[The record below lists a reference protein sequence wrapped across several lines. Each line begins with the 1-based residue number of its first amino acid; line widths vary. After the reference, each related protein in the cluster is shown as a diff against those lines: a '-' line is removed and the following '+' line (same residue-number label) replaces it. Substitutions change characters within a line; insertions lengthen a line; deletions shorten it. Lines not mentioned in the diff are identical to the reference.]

1 MGFADMKTNDLLKR
15 IQNAYLDKLQD
26 PVPVGFKNVKEWGAE
41 WGRSKHAAHLACKRA
56 VALGMMR
63 HLVLKRA
70 NKAGL
75 KSVSFYAEVKR

>member
-1 MGFADMKTNDLLKR
+1 MKPNDLLKR
-15 IQNAYLDKLQD
+15 IQSAYLDKLQD
-26 PVPVGFKNVKEWGAE
+26 AVPVGFKSVKEWGKE

-63 HLVLKRA
+63 HLILKRA

-75 KSVSFYAEVKR
+75 KNVSFYAEVKR

>member
-26 PVPVGFKNVKEWGAE
+26 PVPVGFKNVKEWGKE

-63 HLVLKRA
+63 HLILKRA